1 MLNAIKNIILEYAE
15 VDEAQLTENT
25 NIITDLNLNSYD
37 FISII
42 GKLEDEFGIEIPDRD
57 IQGFETLGDVDNY
70 LREKM
75 SK

>member
-15 VDEAQLTENT
+15 VDESQLTEDT

-42 GKLEDEFGIEIPDRD
+42 GKIEDEFGIEIPERD
-57 IQGFETLGDVDNY
+57 VPNFETLGDVEQY
-70 LREKM
+70 LRDKISE
-75 SK
+75 